1 MINLSNK
8 IVLITG
14 ASAGIGKACAEAF
27 AKEGASLILTARR
40 IAKLNKISASLKK
53 KYGIKVFTTQ
63 LDVRNKD
70 AVKSMVSSLPGE
82 WKKIDILINNAGLA
96 RGLSDIDEGS
106 YDDWDEMID
115 TNIKGLLYV
124 SREIIPLMV
133 KRKKGHVINIGSIA
147 GHQVYPKGNVYNAT
161 KFAVNALSKTMRLD
175 LYQKDVRVST
185 VDPGM
190 VKTEFSLVRF
200 RGDNERA
207 KKVYEGLSPLTPEDI
222 ADAVIYC
229 ATRPLHVNID
239 EIIIMPAIQASP
251 MHIKRKKE

>member
-14 ASAGIGKACAEAF
+14 ASAGIGKACAESF

-40 IAKLNKISASLKK
+40 IVKLNKISASLKK

-63 LDVRNKD
+63 LDVRDKD

-96 RGLSDIDEGS
+96 RGLTDIDDGS

-207 KKVYEGLSPLTPEDI
+207 KKVYEGLFPLNPEDI

>member
-63 LDVRNKD
+63 LDVRDKD

-96 RGLSDIDEGS
+96 RGLTDIDEGS

-207 KKVYEGLSPLTPEDI
+207 KKVYEGLFPLNPEDI

>member
-53 KYGIKVFTTQ
+53 KYGIKIFTTQ
-63 LDVRNKD
+63 LDVRDKD

-96 RGLSDIDEGS
+96 RGLTDIDEGS

-207 KKVYEGLSPLTPEDI
+207 KKVYEGLSPLNPEDI
-222 ADAVIYC
+222 SDAVIYC

>member
-96 RGLSDIDEGS
+96 RGLTDIDEGS

-190 VKTEFSLVRF
+190 VKTEFSLIRF

-207 KKVYEGLSPLTPEDI
+207 KKVYEGLSPLNPEDI
-222 ADAVIYC
+222 SDAVIYC

>member
-96 RGLSDIDEGS
+96 RGLTDIDEGS

-207 KKVYEGLSPLTPEDI
+207 KKVYEGLSPLNPEDI
-222 ADAVIYC
+222 SDAVIYC

>member
-14 ASAGIGKACAEAF
+14 ASAGIGKACAESF

-53 KYGIKVFTTQ
+53 KYGIKVFAAQ
-63 LDVRNKD
+63 LDVRDKD
-70 AVKSMVSSLPGE
+70 AVKSMVSSLPREG
-82 WKKIDILINNAGLA
+82 KKIDILINNAGLA
-96 RGLSDIDEGS
+96 RGLSDIDEGN

-124 SREIIPLMV
+124 SREVIPLML
-133 KRKKGHVINIGSIA
+133 KKKEGHVINIGSIA

>member
-14 ASAGIGKACAEAF
+14 ASAGIGKACAESF

-53 KYGIKVFTTQ
+53 KYGIKIFTTQ
-63 LDVRNKD
+63 LDVRDKD

-96 RGLSDIDEGS
+96 RGLTDIDEGS

-207 KKVYEGLSPLTPEDI
+207 KKVYEGLFPLNPEDI

>member
-14 ASAGIGKACAEAF
+14 ASAGIGKACAESF

-63 LDVRNKD
+63 LDVRDKD

-96 RGLSDIDEGS
+96 RGLTDIDEGS

-207 KKVYEGLSPLTPEDI
+207 KKVYEGLFPLNPEDI

>member
-14 ASAGIGKACAEAF
+14 ASAGIGKACAESF

-96 RGLSDIDEGS
+96 RGLTDIDEGS

-207 KKVYEGLSPLTPEDI
+207 KKVYEGLFPLNPEDI

>member
-14 ASAGIGKACAEAF
+14 ASAGIGKACAESF

-40 IAKLNKISASLKK
+40 IVKLNKISASLKK

-63 LDVRNKD
+63 LDVRDKD

-96 RGLSDIDEGS
+96 RGLTDIDDGS

-229 ATRPLHVNID
+229 ATRPIHVNID

-251 MHIKRKKE
+251 IHIKRTKE

>member
-63 LDVRNKD
+63 LDVRDKD
-70 AVKSMVSSLPGE
+70 AVKSMVFSLPGE

-207 KKVYEGLSPLTPEDI
+207 KKVYEGLFPLNPEDI

>member
-63 LDVRNKD
+63 LDVRDKD

-207 KKVYEGLSPLTPEDI
+207 KKVYEGLFPLNPEDI